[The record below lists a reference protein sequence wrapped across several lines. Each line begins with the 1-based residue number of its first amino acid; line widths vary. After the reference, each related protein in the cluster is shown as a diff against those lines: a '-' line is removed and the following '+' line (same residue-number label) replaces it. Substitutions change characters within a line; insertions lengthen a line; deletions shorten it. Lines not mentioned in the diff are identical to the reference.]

1 MVFKWKPDVNIEGKV
16 PGISKFRVGCRQLSL
31 GWSFCHSCNFKKME
45 KLAKTLICK
54 NLIYTFASGK

>member
-31 GWSFCHSCNFKKME
+31 GWLFCHRRRKYCISFYKDCYF
-45 KLAKTLICK
+45 IS
-54 NLIYTFASGK
+54 IFAT